1 VTSTPPPATVLAATF
16 RAEAGRIRAGLV
28 RVLGSFDAADDAL
41 AEACSSALQHWA
53 TDGIPQRPGAWL
65 TTVARHKAID
75 ALRHQRRH
83 VALDDVEHAL
93 ALRLPDDAN
102 TNHSSANPLEDDRLR
117 LLFCAC
123 HPALS
128 LDAQVALTLHA
139 LCGLSV
145 QEVARAFLT
154 PTTTMAQRLVRAKR
168 KIAVA
173 RIPYALPEPAAL
185 PERLEGVL
193 AVIYLVFNEGY
204 TASHGDNL
212 QRQSLSDEAVRLARL
227 LVSLLPAAEVQGL
240 LALLLL
246 TSARAAAR
254 VDAAGDLVVLE
265 AQDRKRWNRHL
276 IAEGE
281 QLVRA
286 ALVRGPVGPYQI
298 QAAIAALHDEAP
310 TPADTDWAQIAALYG
325 ELLRHWNTPVV
336 RLNHAVASAMAGA
349 LDEGTA
355 AVEVLTRH
363 AALRDYHLAHAA
375 LGDLLRRGQRPARA
389 RVAYKRAIALC
400 ANAAERRY
408 LQRRLDELG
417 PFTA

>member
-1 VTSTPPPATVLAATF
+1 VLAATF

-41 AEACSSALQHWA
+41 AEACSSALVHWA
-53 TDGIPQRPGAWL
+53 AEGIPQRPGAWL
-65 TTVARHKAID
+65 TTVARNKAID
-75 ALRHQRRH
+75 AVRRTRRQ
-83 VALDDVEHAL
+83 VALDANDLEQTL
-93 ALRLPDDAN
+93 ARHLPDTPSEVGVSIDA
-102 TNHSSANPLEDDRLR
+102 SAHDDDRLR

-128 LDAQVALTLHA
+128 LDAQVALTLQA

-145 QEVARAFLT
+145 AEVARAFLT

-173 RIPYALPEPAAL
+173 GIPYALPEAAAL

-212 QRQSLSDEAVRLARL
+212 QRQSLSDEAIRLARL
-227 LVSLLPAAEVQGL
+227 LVSLLPAAEAQGL

-254 VDAAGDLVVLE
+254 IDAAGDLVVLE
-265 AQDRKRWNRHL
+265 EQDRTRWNRAL
-276 IAEGE
+276 IVEGE
-281 QLVRA
+281 QLLRT
-286 ALVRGPVGPYQI
+286 ALLRGPVGPYQI
-298 QAAIAALHDEAP
+298 QAAIAALHDEAATP
-310 TPADTDWAQIAALYG
+310 TDTDWAQIAALYG
-325 ELLRHWNTPVV
+325 ELLRHWNTPIV
-336 RLNHAVASAMAGA
+336 RLNQAVATAMAGA
-349 LDEGTA
+349 LDDGIA

-363 AALRDYHLAHAA
+363 AALKDYHLAHAA
-375 LGDLLRRGQRPARA
+375 LGDLLRRRQRPARA
-389 RVAYKRAIALC
+389 RVAYKRALALC

-408 LQRRLDELG
+408 LRRRLDELG
-417 PFTA
+417 PVKA

>member
-1 VTSTPPPATVLAATF
+1 MLAATF

-41 AEACSSALQHWA
+41 AEACSSALVHWA
-53 TDGIPQRPGAWL
+53 AEGIPQRPGAWL
-65 TTVARHKAID
+65 TTVARNKAID
-75 ALRHQRRH
+75 AVRRTRRQ
-83 VALDDVEHAL
+83 VALDANDLEQTL
-93 ALRLPDDAN
+93 ARHLPDTPSEVGVSIDA
-102 TNHSSANPLEDDRLR
+102 SAHDDDRLR

-128 LDAQVALTLHA
+128 LDAQVALTLQA

-145 QEVARAFLT
+145 AEVARAFLT

-173 RIPYALPEPAAL
+173 GIPYALPEAAAL

-212 QRQSLSDEAVRLARL
+212 QRQSLSDEAIRLARL
-227 LVSLLPAAEVQGL
+227 LVSLLPAAEAQGL

-254 VDAAGDLVVLE
+254 IDAAGDLVVLE
-265 AQDRKRWNRHL
+265 EQDRTRWNRAL
-276 IAEGE
+276 IVEGE
-281 QLVRA
+281 QLLRT
-286 ALVRGPVGPYQI
+286 ALLRGPVGPYQI
-298 QAAIAALHDEAP
+298 QAAIAALHDEAATP
-310 TPADTDWAQIAALYG
+310 TDTDWAQIAALYG
-325 ELLRHWNTPVV
+325 ELLRHWNTPIV
-336 RLNHAVASAMAGA
+336 RLNQAVATAMAGA
-349 LDEGTA
+349 LDDGIA

-363 AALRDYHLAHAA
+363 AALKDYHLAHAA
-375 LGDLLRRGQRPARA
+375 LGDLLRRRQRPARA
-389 RVAYKRAIALC
+389 RVAYKRALALC

-408 LQRRLDELG
+408 LRRRLDELG
-417 PFTA
+417 PVKA

>member
-1 VTSTPPPATVLAATF
+1 M
-16 RAEAGRIRAGLV
+16 
-28 RVLGSFDAADDAL
+28 LGSFDAADDAL

-65 TTVARHKAID
+65 TTVAKRKAID
-75 ALRHQRRH
+75 AQRRRRPH
-83 VALDDVEHAL
+83 VELDDIEHDM
-93 ALRLPDDAN
+93 ALRLGDDA
-102 TNHSSANPLEDDRLR
+102 TSTGPLDDDRLR

-128 LDAQVALTLHA
+128 LEAQVALTLQA

-145 QEVARAFLT
+145 SEVARAFLL

-168 KIAVA
+168 KIAA
-173 RIPYALPEPAAL
+173 AGIPYALPEPAAL

-212 QRQSLSDEAVRLARL
+212 QRQRLSDEAVRLARL
-227 LVSLLPAAEVQGL
+227 LVSLLPAAEAQGL

-246 TSARAAAR
+246 TSAREAAR

-265 AQDRKRWNRHL
+265 EQDRQRWNREL
-276 IAEGE
+276 IAEGTH
-281 QLVRA
+281 LVRA

-298 QAAIAALHDEAP
+298 QAAIAALHDEAA
-310 TPADTDWAQIAALYG
+310 TPAETDWAQIAALYG

-336 RLNHAVASAMAGA
+336 RLNRAVASAMAGA
-349 LDEGTA
+349 LDEGIA

-363 AALRDYHLAHAA
+363 TALKDYHLAHAA
-375 LGDLLRRGQRPARA
+375 LGDLLRRRRRPARA
-389 RVAYKRAIALC
+389 KAAYKRALALC
-400 ANAAERRY
+400 GNAAEHRY

-417 PFTA
+417 PSTA

>member
-1 VTSTPPPATVLAATF
+1 VLAATF
-16 RAEAGRIRAGLV
+16 RNEAGRIRAGLV

-65 TTVARHKAID
+65 TTVAKRKAID
-75 ALRHQRRH
+75 ALRRKQRH
-83 VALDDVEHAL
+83 IAVDDIEHDL
-93 ALRLPDDAN
+93 ARRLPDDDD
-102 TNHSSANPLEDDRLR
+102 TPPLDDDRLR

-128 LDAQVALTLHA
+128 LEAQVALTLQA

-145 QEVARAFLT
+145 PEVARAFLL

-168 KIAVA
+168 KIAA
-173 RIPYALPEPAAL
+173 AGIPYALPEPAAL
-185 PERLEGVL
+185 PERLDGVL
-193 AVIYLVFNEGY
+193 AVVYLVFNEGY

-227 LVSLLPAAEVQGL
+227 LVSLLPAAEAQGL

-265 AQDRKRWNRHL
+265 EQDRQRWNREL
-276 IAEGE
+276 IAEGTH
-281 QLVRA
+281 LLRA

-298 QAAIAALHDEAP
+298 QAAIAALHDEAA
-310 TPADTDWAQIAALYG
+310 TPADTDWPQISALYG
-325 ELLRHWNTPVV
+325 ELLHWNTPVV
-336 RLNHAVASAMAGA
+336 RLNQAVASAMAGA
-349 LDEGTA
+349 LDEGIA

-363 AALRDYHLAHAA
+363 AALKDYHLAHAA
-375 LGDLLRRGQRPARA
+375 LGDLLRRRERPARA
-389 RVAYKRAIALC
+389 RAAYKRALALC
-400 ANAAERRY
+400 ANAAEHRY
-408 LQRRLDELG
+408 LQRRLDEL
-417 PFTA
+417 AVKA